1 MQSDLDAMRYS
12 LALSL
17 VSVYNMYARD
27 DAQRLQAILQKK
39 KLSAKTIAQY
49 IKKSESLFSLD
60 TNKSFHHY
68 MQFVSRSFVI
78 QLYELCKHS
87 SAFNTI
93 KEQDWFVF
101 LANLR
106 HAFAHGVNGN
116 WRITFYGKKHI
127 SYTRQND
134 LRIFSIDPYWDNS
147 PIKSTQYG
155 WLLTI
160 WDLTYYVEKFV
171 IEKNVR
177 TKNIHRSKVFA

>member
-17 VSVYNMYARD
+17 VSVYDMYAQE
-27 DAQRLQAILQKK
+27 DAQYLQQLIKKK
-39 KLSAKTIAQY
+39 KLSPKHVTQY
-49 IKKSESLFSLD
+49 IKKSENIFSGNTHQTFD
-60 TNKSFHHY
+60 HY
-68 MQFVSRSFVI
+68 IQFITRSFVI

-87 SAFNTI
+87 DDFAAI
-93 KEQDWFVF
+93 KQQDWFVF

-116 WRITFYGKKHI
+116 WRITYYGKRHI
-127 SYTRQND
+127 HYTRQAD
-134 LRIFSIDPYWDNS
+134 LKIFSLHSYRDNS
-147 PIKSTQYG
+147 PIKSEQYG

-171 IEKNVR
+171 LAR
-177 TKNIHRSKVFA
+177 

>member
-116 WRITFYGKKHI
+116 WRITYYGNKQIH
-127 SYTRQND
+127 YTRQHD
-134 LRIFSIDPYWDNS
+134 LKIFSLHPYRDNS
-147 PIKSTQYG
+147 PIQSAQYG
-155 WLLTI
+155 GLLTI